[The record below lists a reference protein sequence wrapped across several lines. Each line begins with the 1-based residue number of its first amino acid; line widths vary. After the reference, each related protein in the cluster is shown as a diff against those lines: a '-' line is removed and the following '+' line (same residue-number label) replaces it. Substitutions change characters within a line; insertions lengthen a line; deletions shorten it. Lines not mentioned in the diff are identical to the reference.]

1 MRSPAVER
9 LVVHCGAQLEAVV
22 VRITGIGWSIRGA
35 ITRRAPSRKAGT
47 VVRDAAV
54 VRAARNPVGP
64 RGLHTAKAVAAS
76 RIGKPPPEWST
87 RAGLPGP
94 PGTAPE
100 GETCAAM
107 SAKRPID
114 WAEIGRTGSRGR

>member
-1 MRSPAVER
+1 MV
-9 LVVHCGAQLEAVV
+9 G
-22 VRITGIGWSIRGA
+22 ITGIGWSVRGA

-47 VVRDAAV
+47 VVQDAAV

-64 RGLHTAKAVAAS
+64 RGLCTAKAVAAS
-76 RIGKPPPEWST
+76 GIGRPPPERST
-87 RAGLPGP
+87 RVGFPGP

-114 WAEIGRTGSRGR
+114 WAETGRTGPRGR